1 MTDEKYVIS
10 CHFRGRDST
19 VYSMYHTTVPVA
31 RYGLLW
37 QLRTCLDMFV
47 FGSTQD
53 GSLFLGQHKTASSSS
68 TGASSRHGPLPPGSG
83 GGLVSWHNQAL
94 PPHAIYGL
102 GVNTCLP

>member
-1 MTDEKYVIS
+1 VVDLCTYYGDGTPNGMTDEKYVIS

-53 GSLFLGQHKTASSSS
+53 GIIIFDRRKLAPWAATTWIRWGVGVLAQPGVAP
-68 TGASSRHGPLPPGSG
+68 SRNLRSR
-83 GGLVSWHNQAL
+83 
-94 PPHAIYGL
+94 
-102 GVNTCLP
+102 C